1 MGLVWAQPYP
11 CPIEA
16 RSKSSG
22 RYPGFRLNIRV
33 TVSFSSVWRPA
44 PAAVRLPL
52 LSDPFS
58 DPATAAAV
66 APSLKIKGCYPLRSR
81 CLQRRSQVRFFPR
94 RPCHSSHRRTTA
106 AAAALPDPVTS
117 DGGGCLSVSSMP
129 VSLSIPPSHFSQIFE
144 SRQTGGGSLS
154 TSGFQ
159 VVADRPS
166 TRALVTEATAAPPNH
181 WYWQWRRT
189 SSRLNG

>member
-16 RSKSSG
+16 RSKSRG

-33 TVSFSSVWRPA
+33 AVSFSSVWR
-44 PAAVRLPL
+44 
-52 LSDPFS
+52 
-58 DPATAAAV
+58 PATAAAV

-81 CLQRRSQVRFFPR
+81 CLQRRSQVRFFSR
-94 RPCHSSHRRTTA
+94 RPCHSSHRRTTAA

-129 VSLSIPPSHFSQIFE
+129 LSLSTSPSHFSQIFE
-144 SRQTGGGSLS
+144 SRQTERRRLPLDIRISGGC
-154 TSGFQ
+154 
-159 VVADRPS
+159 
-166 TRALVTEATAAPPNH
+166 
-181 WYWQWRRT
+181 
-189 SSRLNG
+189 

>member
-52 LSDPFS
+52 LSDP
-58 DPATAAAV
+58 ATAAAV

-81 CLQRRSQVRFFPR
+81 CLQRRSQVRFFSR

-106 AAAALPDPVTS
+106 AAAGLPDPVTS

-129 VSLSIPPSHFSQIFE
+129 VSLSIPPHIFRRYSSQG
-144 SRQTGGGSLS
+144 R
-154 TSGFQ
+154 
-159 VVADRPS
+159 
-166 TRALVTEATAAPPNH
+166 RAAAP
-181 WYWQWRRT
+181 
-189 SSRLNG
+189 SRHQDFRWLLIGRPPVLW